1 MRITLNLASRPYVE
15 LRPLYSRLRLWML
28 ILALAGAFLGYQ
40 LHMEQSSA
48 AAATAHVA
56 SLHKQI
62 RALENQQQSYR
73 NLMAQPENAATL
85 KQSEFLNTLFRR
97 KAFSWTA
104 TMEDLETVLPSG
116 VQVVSL
122 QPLVRPN
129 GKVILRLRVLGPRD
143 RGVDLIRNLEKSRY
157 FALPRLASESLAT
170 QGGDNSN
177 PSAVNAN
184 MPSYVNF
191 DILADYRPLPHPVP
205 PADESSK
212 PSASHP
218 AATHHTPAKQAHS
231 QKEAR
236 HE

>member
-40 LHMEQSSA
+40 LHMERSSA
-48 AAATAHVA
+48 AAATVHVA

-62 RALENQQQSYR
+62 RVLENQQQSYR
-73 NLMAQPENAATL
+73 NLMAEPKNAATL

-104 TMEDLETVLPSG
+104 TMEDLEAVLPSG

-157 FALPRLASESLAT
+157 FASPRLASESLAT
-170 QGGDNSN
+170 RAGDNGN
-177 PSAVNAN
+177 PDAVNAG

-205 PADESSK
+205 PADESTAKS
-212 PSASHP
+212 
-218 AATHHTPAKQAHS
+218 TTTTQNHTPKPAKS
-231 QKEAR
+231 KKGAR

>member
-15 LRPLYSRLRLWML
+15 LRPLYNRLRLWML

-56 SLHKQI
+56 SLHKQV
-62 RALENQQQSYR
+62 RALESQQQSYR
-73 NLMAQPENAATL
+73 NLMAEPKNAATL

-122 QPLVRPN
+122 QPLIRPN

-157 FALPRLASESLAT
+157 FASPRLASESLAT
-170 QGGDNSN
+170 QAGDNGNSG
-177 PSAVNAN
+177 AVNTS

-205 PADESSK
+205 PADESTTK
-212 PSASHP
+212 G
-218 AATHHTPAKQAHS
+218 AATTKDHAARHAKPAKG
-231 QKEAR
+231 AR